1 MVFGELLRRSR
12 PVVAVIAIT
21 CAALCGHARSEST
34 LAFEKRLA
42 SIRRCV
48 ADGRILDLTAGTPG
62 QPSCVDE
69 CRVEIAERVVQ
80 AEGMAICLQP
90 VIRAEPLDI
99 AFTLMLRGVP
109 WDQVPKP
116 IAMRSILMAVAQA
129 LQVAPS
135 EIHSQVLVRDA
146 DIYEDY
152 EIAAFEIR
160 RQGEEYRRIEDRNP
174 GNQHEAH
181 KSNGTDTVLQ
191 LNSSEVA
198 VADLPRMKQEELWR
212 SPQQKRDEF
221 LSRSRFRTPC
231 RNCDV
236 FVAMRCEAWRIR
248 DLAGAAE
255 SAHPLLRVLQKG
267 EQHMGEVEQQLGVT
281 EGWQVMQA
289 NVQMRSLDKLP
300 LEAVR
305 TLPAFR
311 YVGYSWDQD
320 PLQEARNG
328 TKGGPGHP
336 FLIDGD
342 FNGITQQSFGL
353 GGPLPTFERAMG
365 QSEVLPAELFV
376 MSMVFIGLYAA
387 TRTTKGHLGG
397 MDSEMLFS
405 PHLEAALR
413 TRGLRMQPRVGRR
426 PGRNPL
432 ELGRELWDM

>member
-1 MVFGELLRRSR
+1 V
-12 PVVAVIAIT
+12 
-21 CAALCGHARSEST
+21 
-34 LAFEKRLA
+34 FEKRLA
-42 SIRRCV
+42 AIRRCV
-48 ADGRILDLTAGTPG
+48 ADGRILDLTEGAPG
-62 QPSCVDE
+62 QPTCVE
-69 CRVEIAERVVQ
+69 KCIEERSERVVQ

-90 VIRAEPLDI
+90 VVRSEPLDI

-109 WDQVPKP
+109 WDHVPKP
-116 IAMRSILMAVAQA
+116 IAMRNILMAVAQV

-152 EIAAFEIR
+152 ELAAFEIR
-160 RQGEEYRRIEDRNP
+160 RQGEDYRRIEGKQPQQQD
-174 GNQHEAH
+174 EAH
-181 KSNGTDTVLQ
+181 KSNATGGAEPTAVQ
-191 LNSSEVA
+191 LNASEGAAAASVVA
-198 VADLPRMKQEELWR
+198 ADLPRMKQEELWR

-221 LSRSRFRTPC
+221 LGRSRFRTPC

-236 FVAMRCEAWRIR
+236 YVAMRCEAWRIR
-248 DLAGAAE
+248 GTAAAMAE
-255 SAHPLLRVLQKG
+255 PAHPFLRALVRG
-267 EQHMGEVEQQLGVT
+267 EQQMGEVEQQLGVT
-281 EGWQVMQA
+281 DGWQVMQA
-289 NVQMRSLDKLP
+289 NMQMRSLDKLP

-311 YVGYSWDQD
+311 YAGYSWDQD

-328 TKGGPGHP
+328 TKGAPGHP

-353 GGPLPTFERAMG
+353 GGPLPAFERAAG
-365 QSEVLPAELFV
+365 QPEVLPAELFV

-387 TRTTKGHLGG
+387 TRTHKGHLSSF
-397 MDSEMLFS
+397 DSEMLFS

-413 TRGLRMQPRVGRR
+413 TRGLRMQPRTGRR